1 MLARM
6 EFQAEEILAD
16 VGEARAEVG
25 FQSGLEVFPHRVVDF
40 REFFLFL
47 RVRAELLQ
55 GDDDRFEAD
64 EGLTGSEEGRV
75 IRAPHQA
82 VVAWERNAAVPAL
95 DVAADE
101 ALEPLFAGCV
111 IQGVTHTRAHDQI
124 LHAAQQL
131 LRGQRR
137 HAIPPYGSHP
147 NVDAE

>member
-6 EFQAEEILAD
+6 EPQAEEILGT
-16 VGEARAEVG
+16 VGEAGAKVR
-25 FQSGLEVFPHRVVDF
+25 FQCGLEVFPHRIVDF

-47 RVRAELLQ
+47 RIRAELLQ
-55 GDDDRFEAD
+55 GDDDRLEAN

-82 VVAWERNAAVPAL
+82 VVAWERNAAVSAL
-95 DVAADE
+95 DVAAVE
-101 ALEPLFAGCV
+101 ALEPLFACCV
-111 IQGVTHTRAHDQI
+111 IQGVAHTRAHDQI

-131 LRGQRR
+131 LRGQRC

-147 NVDAE
+147 HVDAE